1 MSKKT
6 KAKEW
11 ELKSKYL
18 VCPREVVES
27 LFAGGLSVLDMKIF
41 FVIQSLSKTEKGC
54 FLKNESF
61 ARLCKVTE
69 CSVKR
74 TISRLKE
81 LDLIRQIGW
90 DGHRRFLRSTY
101 CCKEE
106 NGKSLGKISN
116 ETAGEKPMLPGHS
129 APPLPGQPAPPLPGQ
144 PAPPPIYY
152 IYNNIK
158 NNTKNIPARNERGCD
173 ADGNS
178 LIGKKDDRTIW
189 EKMSGHFKNHIPGN
203 LAKRSIVS
211 KDAKMLKS
219 FCKREAIELP
229 RIKKIMRWYSSQF
242 DSKKNPYSRKYL
254 PLYVPQAISMR
265 TFCQKFIDIECAM
278 LRQKEAP
285 IESEKKQETIQLPP
299 EQEKALQ
306 AMTKNIQ
313 YPQTAL
319 LSTLQKIIPGLM
331 QALGTY
337 RQRVERMV
345 KVEVVRE
352 MYLNSLF
359 TEQVFFRDYAN
370 WIEGEL
376 RHWESWSGDFN
387 VFRFGASPF
396 QKYLNSV
403 ILRQGFDKTGIL
415 GNILAE

>member
-18 VCPREVVES
+18 ACPREVVES
-27 LFAGGLSVLDMKIF
+27 LFNDELSILDLKIF
-41 FVIQSLSKTEKGC
+41 TVIQSLSKTEKGC

-61 ARLCKVTE
+61 VRLCKVTE
-69 CSVKR
+69 RSVKR
-74 TISRLKE
+74 SISHLKE

-101 CCKEE
+101 YCKEE
-106 NGKSLGKISN
+106 NGDEIGEIKN
-116 ETAGEKPMLPGHS
+116 E
-129 APPLPGQPAPPLPGQ
+129 GQCPVQSSPQCPVQ
-144 PAPPPIYY
+144 SPPIYY
-152 IYNNIK
+152 IYNEVK
-158 NNTKNIPARNERGCD
+158 NMKTKNIPARNERGCD

-178 LIGKKDDRTIW
+178 LIGKKDERTIW
-189 EKMSGHFKNHIPGN
+189 EKMAGHFKNHIPGN

-219 FCKREAIELP
+219 FCKRESIDLP

-242 DSKKNPYSRKYL
+242 DQEKNPYSRKYL

-278 LRQKEAP
+278 LRMTGAP

-319 LSTLQKIIPGLM
+319 LSTLPKIIPGLFA
-331 QALGTY
+331 ALTKY
-337 RQRVERMV
+337 RQRTKDLV
-345 KVEVVRE
+345 KTESTRNL
-352 MYLNSLF
+352 YLESLF
-359 TEQVFFRDYAN
+359 TKEIFFHEYAL
-370 WIEGEL
+370 WIELEL
-376 RHWESWSGDFN
+376 YHWESWSGDFN
-387 VFRFGASPF
+387 VFRFGASLF

-403 ILRQGFDKTGIL
+403 ILRAGFDKEGIL
-415 GNILAE
+415 GDVLAE

>member
-18 VCPREVVES
+18 ACPREVVES

-101 CCKEE
+101 YCKEE
-106 NGKSLGKISN
+106 NGESLGKISN
-116 ETAGEKPMLPGHS
+116 ETAGEKPMPPGHPAPMLPGH
-129 APPLPGQPAPPLPGQ
+129 PAP
-144 PAPPPIYY
+144 APIYY
-152 IYNNIK
+152 IYNKVK
-158 NNTKNIPARNERGCD
+158 NMKTKNIPARNERGCD

-178 LIGKKDDRTIW
+178 LIGKKDERTIW
-189 EKMSGHFKNHIPGN
+189 EKMAGHFKNHIPGD

-219 FCKREAIELP
+219 FCKRESIDLQ

-242 DSKKNPYSRKYL
+242 DKEKNPYSRKYL
-254 PLYVPQAISMR
+254 PLYVPQAVSMR
-265 TFCQKFIDIECAM
+265 GFCEKFVGIECAM
-278 LRQKEAP
+278 LREGDDPQPQQNEMPKLTKKE
-285 IESEKKQETIQLPP
+285 E
-299 EQEKALQ
+299 
-306 AMTKNIQ
+306 
-313 YPQTAL
+313 
-319 LSTLQKIIPGLM
+319 
-331 QALGTY
+331 
-337 RQRVERMV
+337 ERMEMMKYQV
-345 KVEVVRE
+345 QFPSNAKMETFPRLVHELSVSFDRYRE
-352 MYLNSLF
+352 RVLKEISDETTRQFYLNSFF
-359 TEQVFFRDYAN
+359 TEFHFFLEYSLFISEEVRQ
-370 WIEGEL
+370 WKG
-376 RHWESWSGDFN
+376 WSGDFSIFVPREKHFKRYVQHIVREGN
-387 VFRFGASPF
+387 
-396 QKYLNSV
+396 Y
-403 ILRQGFDKTGIL
+403 GFDNDLKGIL
-415 GNILAE
+415 EI

>member
-18 VCPREVVES
+18 ACPREVVES
-27 LFAGGLSVLDMKIF
+27 LFNDELSILDLKIF
-41 FVIQSLSKTEKGC
+41 TVIQSLSKTEKGC

-61 ARLCKVTE
+61 VRLCKVTE
-69 CSVKR
+69 RSVKR
-74 TISRLKE
+74 SISHLKE

-101 CCKEE
+101 YCEEE
-106 NGKSLGKISN
+106 NGESLGKISN
-116 ETAGEKPMLPGHS
+116 ETAGEKPMPPGHS
-129 APPLPGQPAPPLPGQ
+129 APMPPGHSAPDR
-144 PAPPPIYY
+144 IYY
-152 IYNNIK
+152 IYNIK
-158 NNTKNIPARNERGCD
+158 ENNTKNIPARNERGCD
-173 ADGNS
+173 ADGIS
-178 LIGKKDDRTIW
+178 LIGKKDERTIW
-189 EKMSGHFKNHIPGN
+189 EKMAGHFKNHIPGN

-219 FCKREAIELP
+219 FCKRESIDLQ

-242 DSKKNPYSRKYL
+242 DAEKNPYSRKYL

-278 LRQKEAP
+278 LRMTGAP

-319 LSTLQKIIPGLM
+319 LSTLPKIIPGLFA
-331 QALGTY
+331 ALTKY
-337 RQRVERMV
+337 RQRTKDLV
-345 KVEVVRE
+345 KTESTRNL
-352 MYLNSLF
+352 YLESLF
-359 TEQVFFRDYAN
+359 TKEIFFHEYAL
-370 WIEGEL
+370 WIELEL
-376 RHWESWSGDFN
+376 YHWESWSGDFN

-403 ILRQGFDKTGIL
+403 ILRAGFDKEGIL
-415 GNILAE
+415 GDVLAE